1 MSPDK
6 FTFFQVINAC
16 AGLGALK
23 DSRHAHQR
31 IIESG
36 FESDVFVG
44 CSLIDMYS
52 KCGRIDNAWRVFNK
66 MPPHNVV
73 TWNAMILRL
82 VKFRQGYKALELF

>member
-1 MSPDK
+1 MSLDK

-23 DSRHAHQR
+23 DSRHAHQQ

-36 FESDVFVG
+36 FESNVFVG
-44 CSLIDMYS
+44 SSLFDTYS
-52 KCGRIDNAWRVFNK
+52 KCGGINNAWRVFNK

-82 VKFRQGYKALELF
+82 VKCRQGYEALELF

>member
-6 FTFFQVINAC
+6 FTFFRVINTC

-23 DSRHAHQR
+23 DSRYAHQL

-44 CSLIDMYS
+44 CSLIDIYS
-52 KCGRIDNAWRVFNK
+52 RCGSINNAWRVFNK
-66 MPPHNVV
+66 IPPDNVV

-82 VKFRQGYKALELF
+82 VK